1 MRYAFVMQLKAGCEE
16 QYLQRHQQIWPELT
30 ELLKSYSIA
39 NYQIYLQPQSLQLFA
54 SFEATEDFDQTSL
67 KREPLM
73 QKWWVSMAPY
83 MLTQGASDE
92 PQSIELCEMF
102 FLN

>member
-1 MRYAFVMQLKAGCEE
+1 MQLKVGCEG

-30 ELLKSYSIA
+30 QLLKNYSIV

-54 SFEATEDFDQTSL
+54 SFEAPADFDQAGL
-67 KREPLM
+67 KKEPLM
-73 QKWWVSMAPY
+73 QKWWASMAPY
-83 MLTQGASDE
+83 MLTKAASNE
-92 PQSIELCEMF
+92 PQSIALTEMF